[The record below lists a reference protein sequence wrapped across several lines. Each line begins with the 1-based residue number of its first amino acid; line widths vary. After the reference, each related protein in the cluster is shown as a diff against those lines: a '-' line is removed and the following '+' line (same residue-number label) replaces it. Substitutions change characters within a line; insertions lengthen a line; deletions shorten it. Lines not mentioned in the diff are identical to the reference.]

1 MSMRVSGND
10 MITDACVVAHIYL
23 IPVNYIDPAIK
34 VAANDSQPGWNA
46 AERISHM
53 LEQLRRSLVRARR

>member
-10 MITDACVVAHIYL
+10 MITNALASVAARIHL

-34 VAANDSQPGWNA
+34 VAANDSQP
-46 AERISHM
+46 
-53 LEQLRRSLVRARR
+53 